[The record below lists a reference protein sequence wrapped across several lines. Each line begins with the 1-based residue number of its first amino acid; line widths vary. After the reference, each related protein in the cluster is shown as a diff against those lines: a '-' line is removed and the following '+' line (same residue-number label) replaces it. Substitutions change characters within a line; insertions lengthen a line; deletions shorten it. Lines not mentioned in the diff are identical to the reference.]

1 MSEIAL
7 SHDFYAEKISTGYED
22 RLILKDMNITI
33 PAGKFS
39 VLIGPNGCGKSTLLK
54 SFARLL
60 KPKNGDVILDGKSIY
75 ELPTQLTKAAIAF
88 ISP

>member
-1 MSEIAL
+1 MDGFAL
-7 SHDFYAEKISTGYED
+7 SHDFCAKNISTGYEEK
-22 RLILKDMNITI
+22 LILEDMNITI

-60 KPKNGDVILDGKSIY
+60 KPKCGNILLDGKSIY
-75 ELPTQLTKAAIAF
+75 EN
-88 ISP
+88 